1 VTKAEFIETRF
12 CAGMSAIYKGCQY
25 EITAVDFTKSL
36 VFLDLIGW
44 KHRQH
49 ITLLNGGAP

>member
-1 VTKAEFIETRF
+1 
-12 CAGMSAIYKGCQY
+12 MSAIYKGCQY

-36 VFLDLIGW
+36 VFLDLIGR

-49 ITLLNGGAP
+49 ITLLNGSTP